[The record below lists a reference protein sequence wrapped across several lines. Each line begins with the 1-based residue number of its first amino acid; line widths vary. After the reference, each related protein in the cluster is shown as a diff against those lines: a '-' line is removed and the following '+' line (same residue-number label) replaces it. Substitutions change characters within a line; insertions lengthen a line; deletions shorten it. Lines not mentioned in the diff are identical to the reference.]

1 MPGAESAAVVELGA
15 CPGGGGA
22 GVGQLRRAVVCDR
35 LGNRVRVA
43 PVGTADRCRHWVD
56 DVLMTIFFFGIG
68 LELEYELTRGLLAH
82 SRRALVPVFA
92 AV

>member
-1 MPGAESAAVVELGA
+1 
-15 CPGGGGA
+15 
-22 GVGQLRRAVVCDR
+22 
-35 LGNRVRVA
+35 
-43 PVGTADRCRHWVD
+43 
-56 DVLMTIFFFGIG
+56 MTIFFFGIG